1 LILINEQNRFFGNA
15 YSVANFDAP
24 IMSPISLSDDQL
36 TIVTQFAEPL
46 APPDR
51 LAFLAALANLLQHE
65 PRPVGDGA
73 VHRAA
78 KQLLASGHY
87 KLNTAVTTGAMCS
100 PRPCS
105 PRF

>member
-1 LILINEQNRFFGNA
+1 LTAQYTSTVRRFSSKRTFHSAGRRTA
-15 YSVANFDAP
+15 A
-24 IMSPISLSDDQL
+24 
-36 TIVTQFAEPL
+36 L

-87 KLNTAVTTGAMCS
+87 KLNTAVATGATA
-100 PRPCS
+100 PRHHQES
-105 PRF
+105 RLRNGTAMGRARSR